1 MGVIGFRMLLF
12 TLKFLMKAIPF
23 IVLVFQVGGCL
34 LLVSCGNRV
43 SEQHIL
49 DKVSRTPRPD
59 EVAKPRRLEYE
70 LVSTVPHDTSA
81 STQGFLFHEGI
92 YYESTGGYG
101 TSTLRRVDAE
111 SGSILKIGALPASVF
126 GEGLILRENRL
137 YQLEWKG
144 GRGFIYDR
152 ETFTYVGDFR
162 YEGEGWGLAWNGQ
175 HLILSDGT
183 AILRFLDP
191 ESFAVVR
198 SVKVRNHLGPVDR
211 LNELEFVEGEVFANR
226 WFRDDIVVIDPESG
240 VVTATLD
247 LAALERPRPRNPESV
262 LNGIAYDVRRGL
274 LHVTGKDW
282 PRVYRL
288 RIRK

>member
-1 MGVIGFRMLLF
+1 
-12 TLKFLMKAIPF
+12 MKAIPL
-23 IVLVFQVGGCL
+23 IVLAFQVGGYL
-34 LLVSCGNRV
+34 LLVSCGNKGGERR
-43 SEQHIL
+43 SL
-49 DKVSRTPRPD
+49 DKVSITPRPD
-59 EVAKPRRLEYE
+59 EVAKPRSLEYE
-70 LVSTVPHDTSA
+70 VVSTVPHDTSA
-81 STQGFLFHEGI
+81 STQGFLFHEGV

-111 SGSILKIGALPASVF
+111 SGNILKIGALPASIF
-126 GEGLILRENRL
+126 GEGLILREERL

-152 ETFTYVGDFR
+152 ETFNYVGDFR

-198 SVKVRNHLGPVDR
+198 SLKVRNHLGLVDR
-211 LNELEFVEGEVFANR
+211 LNELEFVEGKVFANR
-226 WFRDDIVVIDPESG
+226 WFRDEILVIDPESG
-240 VVTATLD
+240 VVTATLN

-262 LNGIAYDVRRGL
+262 LNGIAYDAKSRL
-274 LHVTGKDW
+274 LHVTGKGW
-282 PRVYRL
+282 PRVYVL
-288 RIRK
+288 RIRE